1 MPRSYFSL
9 VLLLCLS
16 YATIASPGSPGPAV
30 GSIAPDFSAP
40 NLLTGK
46 TIPLISQR
54 GKVVILA
61 FWNPWCGSCRR
72 ELPLL
77 EKAQTLIGR
86 DKLTIFAVSFPED
99 PAAAG
104 SIRKLASTW
113 HISMIEDGGG
123 VVASRYA
130 IATIPHLFI
139 IGPDG
144 KVLAN
149 SIGYGDRTL
158 HELIDDIND
167 ALAGTPP
174 AEPPTRAQRQARR
187 KNEWRRLMASHLYR
201 LRSPQTRDGARP
213 IPEAS
218 RVPPSA

>member
-9 VLLLCLS
+9 VLLFCLS

-40 NLLTGK
+40 NLLTGE

-61 FWNPWCGSCRR
+61 FWNSWCGSCRR

-86 DKLTIFAVSFPED
+86 DRLTVFAVSFPED
-99 PAAAG
+99 PAAVG

-113 HISMIEDGGG
+113 QINMIEDGDG
-123 VVASRYA
+123 VIASRYS

-139 IGPDG
+139 IGSDG

-149 SIGYGDRTL
+149 NVGYGDRTL
-158 HELIDDIND
+158 HALIDDINH

-174 AEPPTRAQRQARR
+174 AEPPIVRA
-187 KNEWRRLMASHLYR
+187 ASG
-201 LRSPQTRDGARP
+201 ST
-213 IPEAS
+213 
-218 RVPPSA
+218 